1 MEHHYPAWETV
12 LQIDFLMVG
21 VAVAATTF
29 LAWQRRPLAQARAQ
43 VGALIILFGLWVHA
57 SLFVVDLFAI
67 IFLPD
72 QVGVE
77 GAMVFIHRLHDEYSW
92 YVNAGAAV
100 LIFTGLAITIRRLT
114 EQSRAA
120 LREREAALR
129 SEQRLRTVLESEPE
143 CVKIL
148 DRDGTLLDMNP
159 AGLAMVEAAQ
169 LDEVCGLSVFALV
182 DPKYHQ
188 AYRQTIDD
196 VFAGKQTQLQFEIEG
211 LNGTRRWMDQ
221 VAAPLIAQDGSSD
234 IREVLAVTRDITAQ
248 VAAMGELS
256 VEKQKAEAANDA
268 KTRFLAN
275 MSHEIRTPLNG
286 VLGMAQVLAR
296 EDLGTPANE
305 YVATILDSGEA
316 LLAVVNDVLDVA
328 KIEAQRLE
336 LVPQE
341 AALRDCLSRTVDLWQ
356 PLAEKK
362 GLALSIEVDDDVPG
376 TLVFDDVR
384 VRQCVSNLISNAVK
398 FTDSGQIAITVRAE
412 PAVTPQDGV
421 TDASLVSIAVRDS
434 GIGISEADQIRLFD
448 AFEQADATDTRAHG
462 GTGLGLAIARKLAR
476 LMGGDITVASRLGD
490 GATFTLT
497 FRAEMPE
504 PFDSQ
509 NTAELLA
516 VQG

>member
-1 MEHHYPAWETV
+1 M
-12 LQIDFLMVG
+12 
-21 VAVAATTF
+21 
-29 LAWQRRPLAQARAQ
+29 
-43 VGALIILFGLWVHA
+43 
-57 SLFVVDLFAI
+57 
-67 IFLPD
+67 
-72 QVGVE
+72 
-77 GAMVFIHRLHDEYSW
+77 
-92 YVNAGAAV
+92 
-100 LIFTGLAITIRRLT
+100 
-114 EQSRAA
+114 
-120 LREREAALR
+120 
-129 SEQRLRTVLESEPE
+129 
-143 CVKIL
+143 
-148 DRDGTLLDMNP
+148 
-159 AGLAMVEAAQ
+159 
-169 LDEVCGLSVFALV
+169 SVFALV

-434 GIGISEADQIRLFD
+434 GIGISAADQIRLFD